1 MKTLRWTLLS
11 LALSASLPALAADV
25 AKVSGGVVVTP
36 DAGPAKRVRVLVY
49 GPDRFRV
56 TAVPDTR
63 IDTPESLMVTA
74 RPAGDF
80 TVSQA
85 RGVVVVKA
93 AGGSAEIDLDDGQ
106 VRFRDAAGRL
116 TLEEAPRAGF
126 VPVTAGGEKFV
137 AIRQQFNRGTDEGF
151 YGLGQHQNRQ
161 MNYNGEDVEL
171 AQHNMD
177 IGIPFVVST
186 KNYGVLWDNNGI
198 TRFGNPQAY
207 RLVGDG
213 MKVMSG
219 GKPGW
224 QAQYYLG
231 DRLAVTRTEATI
243 NYQFIK
249 DQANWPAA
257 AKAQTVA
264 ATTGQNTAGNAVQTQ
279 KVVWTGTV
287 TPTTTGVQKFRLYS
301 SSYVKVFVDGKEVLN
316 RWRQNWNPWFHNF
329 DLPMTAGKAAEVRIE
344 WEPNA
349 GYIALFQNDPL
360 PEPDRHSLWWSSDV
374 AHALDYYY
382 VGGKDIDGVIAG
394 YRALT
399 GKAAL
404 MPRWA
409 YGFWQS
415 RQRYNTQ
422 DELLEVVREYR
433 KRRLPI
439 DNIVQD
445 WFYWPEDQWGCH
457 CFDTKRFPKP
467 QQMVDEIHAS
477 DARIMISVW
486 PKFYPN
492 TKNAQELAAKGYLY
506 QGNLIAKERDWVGK
520 GYLNT
525 DYDPYAP
532 EARAIYFRQMKEAL
546 VDKGFDAWWMDA
558 TEPDI
563 HSNLSIEERKDRMGP
578 TAQGP
583 AEEFFNS
590 YPLVH
595 AEGVADGLR
604 QAKPDVRPFILTR
617 SGYGGIQR
625 ASAALWSG
633 DVASRWDD
641 LRDQISAG
649 VNLSMSGVPNWT
661 HDIGGF
667 AVEDRYSKKDPAHL
681 AEWKELN
688 LRWFQFGAFSPLFR
702 SHGETPFREIYE
714 LGASDPALYQAL
726 GNYDRLRYRL
736 LPYILSLAAEN
747 WHRDGTM
754 MRGLVMDFAADRK
767 TWGIDDQYMF
777 GSAFLVAPVTQFGAR
792 SRQVYLPAGADWYDF
807 ATGAY
812 MKGGRTIT
820 AAAPLATMPLY
831 VRAGSI
837 VPTGAEVQSTAEQP
851 EGPYVLHVFTGK
863 DGAYT
868 LFEDD
873 GLSEGYRKGQSAQV
887 PVTWSEATKTLTIGA
902 RQGSFPGMVAKRAMS
917 VRFHGP
923 GKAVAPDFADNA
935 ATTFVYDGRAVSV
948 PLAGRPQT
956 K

>member
-25 AKVSGGVVVTP
+25 AKVPGGVVVTP

-56 TAVPDTR
+56 TAVPDAQL
-63 IDTPESLMVTA
+63 DTPDSLMVTA
-74 RPAGDF
+74 KPAGDF
-80 TVSQA
+80 TVTQA

-106 VRFRDAAGRL
+106 VRFRDAAGKL
-116 TLEEAPRAGF
+116 TLEEEPRAGF

-137 AIRQQFNRGTDEGF
+137 AVRQQFNRGTDEGF

-219 GKPGW
+219 GKSGW

-231 DRLAVTRTEATI
+231 DKLAVTRTEPTI

-249 DQANWPAA
+249 DQANWPVA

-287 TPTTTGVQKFRLYS
+287 LPSVTGVQKFRLYS

-360 PEPDRHSLWWSSDV
+360 PAADRHSLWWSSDV

-382 VGGKDIDGVIAG
+382 VGGQNMDGVIAG

-422 DELLEVVREYR
+422 DELLGVVREYR
-433 KRRLPI
+433 KRQLPI

-457 CFDTKRFPKP
+457 CFDPKRFPKP
-467 QQMVDEIHAS
+467 QQMVDELHAS

-563 HSNLSIEERKDRMGP
+563 HSNLSIDQRMDRMGP

-583 AEEFFNS
+583 AQEFFNS

-604 QAKPDVRPFILTR
+604 VAKPDVRPFILTR

-649 VNLSMSGVPNWT
+649 VNLSMSGIPNWT

-767 TWGIDDQYMF
+767 TWGIDDEYMF

-812 MKGGRTIT
+812 LKGGRTIT
-820 AAAPLATMPLY
+820 AAAPLSTMPLY

-837 VPTGAEVQSTAEQP
+837 VPTGAAVQSTAEQP
-851 EGPYVLHVFTGK
+851 DGPYVLHVFTGK

-887 PVTWSEATKTLTIGA
+887 PVTWNEAAKTLTIGA
-902 RQGSFPGMVAKRAMS
+902 RQGSFPGMVGQRAMS
-917 VRFHGP
+917 VRFHAP
-923 GKAVAPDFADNA
+923 GKAVAPDFADNK
-935 ATTFVYDGRAVSV
+935 ATTFVYDGRAVTV
-948 PLAGRPQT
+948 PL

>member
-11 LALSASLPALAADV
+11 LALSVSLPALAAEV
-25 AKVSGGVVVTP
+25 AKVPGGVVVTP

-56 TAVPDTR
+56 TAVPDASL
-63 IDTPESLMVTA
+63 DTPDSLMVTA
-74 RPAGDF
+74 KPAGDF
-80 TVSQA
+80 TVRET
-85 RGVVVVKA
+85 RGMVVVKA
-93 AGGSAEIDLDDGQ
+93 AGGSAEIDTDDGQ
-106 VRFRDAAGRL
+106 VRFRDAAGKL
-116 TLEEAPRAGF
+116 TLEEAPRAAF
-126 VPVTAGGEKFV
+126 VPRSAGGEQFV
-137 AIRQQFNRGTDEGF
+137 SIRQQFNRGTDEGF

-198 TRFGNPQAY
+198 TRFGNPQPY

-219 GKPGW
+219 GQAGW
-224 QAQYYLG
+224 RAQYYLG
-231 DRLAVTRTEATI
+231 DRLAVTRREPTI

-249 DQANWPAA
+249 DQANWPAE

-287 TPTTTGVQKFRLYS
+287 VPTMTGVQKFRLYS

-360 PEPDRHSLWWSSDV
+360 PQADRHSLWWSSDV

-382 VGGKDIDGVIAG
+382 VAGKNMDGVIAG

-422 DELLEVVREYR
+422 AELQGVVAEYR
-433 KRRLPI
+433 KRRLPL

-457 CFDTKRFPKP
+457 CFDPARFPKP
-467 QQMVDEIHAS
+467 QQMVDDVHAQ

-492 TKNAQELAAKGYLY
+492 TENAQELNAKGYLY
-506 QGNLIAKERDWVGK
+506 QGNLIANEKDWVGR
-520 GYLNT
+520 GYRNT

-532 EARAIYFRQMKEAL
+532 EARAIYFRQMKDAL

-563 HSNLSIEERKDRMGP
+563 HSNLSIEQRIDRMGP

-583 AEEFFNS
+583 GEEFFNS

-604 QAKPDVRPFILTR
+604 IAKPDVRPFILTR

-649 VNLSMSGVPNWT
+649 VNLSMSGIPNWT

-667 AVEDRYSKKDPAHL
+667 AVEDRYAKKDPAHL

-702 SHGETPFREIYE
+702 SHGETPYREIYE
-714 LGASDPALYQAL
+714 LGARDPALYDAL
-726 GNYDRLRYRL
+726 ATYDRLRYRL
-736 LPYILSLAAEN
+736 LPYITSLAAET

-754 MRGLVMDFAADRK
+754 MRGLAMDFTADRK
-767 TWGIDDQYMF
+767 SWGIDDEYMF
-777 GSAFLVAPVTQFGAR
+777 GSAFLVAPVTQFRATSR
-792 SRQVYLPAGADWYDF
+792 SVYLPAGADWYDF

-812 MKGGRTIT
+812 LRGGQAIT
-820 AAAPLATMPLY
+820 AAAPLATMPTY
-831 VRAGSI
+831 VRAGAI

-851 EGPYVLHVFTGK
+851 DGPYVLHVFTGK
-863 DGAYT
+863 SGSHT

-873 GLSEGYRKGQSAQV
+873 GLSEGYRNGQSSQI
-887 PVTWSEATKTLTIGA
+887 PLMWNEATKTLTIGA
-902 RQGSFPGMVAKRAMS
+902 RKGSFPGMVAKRAMS
-917 VRFHGP
+917 VRFHTP

-935 ATTFVYDGRAVSV
+935 ATAFVYDGREVGV
-948 PLAGRPQT
+948 RLTGRP
-956 K
+956 KVH

>member
-25 AKVSGGVVVTP
+25 AKVPGGVVVTP
-36 DAGPAKRVRVLVY
+36 DAGTAKRVRVLVY

-56 TAVPDTR
+56 TAVPDASL
-63 IDTPESLMVTA
+63 DTPDSLMVTA
-74 RPAGDF
+74 KPVGDF
-80 TVSQA
+80 TVTQA
-85 RGVVVVKA
+85 RGLVVVKT
-93 AGGSAEIDLDDGQ
+93 AGGAAEIDLDDGQ
-106 VRFRDAAGRL
+106 VRFRDAAGKL

-137 AIRQQFNRGTDEGF
+137 AVRQQFNRGTDEGF

-186 KNYGVLWDNNGI
+186 KKYGVLWDNNGI
-198 TRFGNPQAY
+198 TRVGNPQPY
-207 RLVGDG
+207 KLVGDG
-213 MKVMSG
+213 MKVTSG

-231 DRLAVTRTEATI
+231 DRLAVTRTEPTI

-287 TPTTTGVQKFRLYS
+287 TPTTTGMQKFRLYS

-329 DLPMTAGKAAEVRIE
+329 DLPMTAGKAAQVRIE

-360 PEPDRHSLWWSSDV
+360 PAADRHSLWWSSDV

-382 VGGKDIDGVIAG
+382 VGGKDMDGVIAG

-422 DELLEVVREYR
+422 DELLDVVREYR

-457 CFDTKRFPKP
+457 CFDPKRFPKP

-506 QGNLIAKERDWVGK
+506 QGNLVAKERDWVGK

-595 AEGVADGLR
+595 AEGVADSLR
-604 QAKPDVRPFILTR
+604 VAKPDVRPFILTR

-681 AEWKELN
+681 PEWKELN

-767 TWGIDDQYMF
+767 TWSIDDQYMF

-792 SRQVYLPAGADWYDF
+792 SRQVYLPTGADWYDF

-812 MKGGRTIT
+812 LKGGRTIT

-851 EGPYVLHVFTGK
+851 DGPYVLHVFTGK

-887 PVTWSEATKTLTIGA
+887 PVTWNEGSKTLTIGA

-917 VRFHGP
+917 VRFHTP